1 MEKKPLNGC
10 VYVCVIIYV
19 SLSNNVAV
27 DKGPLNGCVCVCV
40 CVLTGH
46 CEHKRESTVVA
57 TGYQFGRCLAS
68 QMGQSFVYDC
78 EYFGG
83 IERPVLTPVTER
95 VFLSLTSAL
104 KSFHCGTLTGCAGIG
119 KSRTIADLAM
129 VSICF

>member
-1 MEKKPLNGC
+1 M
-10 VYVCVIIYV
+10 YVCVIIYV
-19 SLSNNVAV
+19 SVSNNVA
-27 DKGPLNGCVCVCV
+27 
-40 CVLTGH
+40 VLTGH

-68 QMGQSFVYDC
+68 QMGLSFVYDC

-83 IERPVLTPVTER
+83 IERPVFTPVTER
-95 VFLSLTSAL
+95 VFLSLTSAV

-119 KSRTIADLAM
+119 KSRTIADLAV